1 MPVTHADLIT
11 ILQCE
16 ALFVECGGYRSGPS
30 RWRPA
35 LLLED
40 GPSCARGDT
49 GQCSPQSCPWLAFVD
64 EKLRGDK
71 IPCRHI
77 AVGQHGET
85 IDFLY
90 RTATPEECEERFHA
104 WLLAAIERFERL
116 ATQVDEEERRWHM
129 DFVCKGCGK
138 RKGPGDEW
146 LLVVEFEKP
155 GTNIRNMVILA
166 EWDDKQA
173 LNARAAHFCSF
184 TCQKAYVA
192 KHYAKELVSSS

>member
-16 ALFVECGGYRSGPS
+16 ALFVECGGYRSAPFP
-30 RWRPA
+30 WRSA
-35 LLLED
+35 LLIED

-49 GQCSPQSCPWLAFVD
+49 GHCSGHSCPWLAFVAPKYQG
-64 EKLRGDK
+64 EET
-71 IPCRHI
+71 PCRQI
-77 AVGQHGET
+77 VVGKHGET
-85 IDFLY
+85 IELLY
-90 RTATPEECEERFHA
+90 RTATPEECEESFHA

-116 ATQVDEEERRWHM
+116 AAQVDEEERRGHM

-146 LLVVEFEKP
+146 LLVLEFEKP

-173 LNARAAHFCSF
+173 LNPRAVHFCSVA
-184 TCQKAYVA
+184 CQQAFVA
-192 KHYAKELVSSS
+192 KHYARELVA

>member
-1 MPVTHADLIT
+1 MPVTRAELIT

-64 EKLRGDK
+64 EKIRGDK
-71 IPCRHI
+71 VPCRHI
-77 AVGQHGET
+77 VVGQHGET

-90 RTATPEECEERFHA
+90 RTATPEVYEESFHE
-104 WLLAAIERFERL
+104 WLLGAIERLEQL
-116 ATQVDEEERRWHM
+116 ASAEKDNGRELDM
-129 DFVCKGCGK
+129 
-138 RKGPGDEW
+138 
-146 LLVVEFEKP
+146 EF
-155 GTNIRNMVILA
+155 
-166 EWDDKQA
+166 
-173 LNARAAHFCSF
+173 
-184 TCQKAYVA
+184 
-192 KHYAKELVSSS
+192 